1 MEAMIANDQEKEW
14 MTPLLEF
21 RNEFGNEE
29 EDRGRRSFRRMKGNL
44 QGNYGK
50 LFHGP
55 YKKEIREEWLEKLLS
70 IQNEINENGPE
81 EFKNLELIRI
91 EELRAIRRIWVNK
104 KHEFDDTL
112 PKIYE
117 RVLGRKFDDPEWI
130 HDENFGQEEWE
141 ILKSVCQQMYPDEEL
156 SFEMMY
162 TLIDLEIKAAGIN
175 QRKEILESI
184 NSTIEKTFYRN
195 EDDATQF
202 YSDMMVRKKAHGGK
216 YNEKF
221 LDYQPLETEF
231 EDGEDE

>member
-1 MEAMIANDQEKEW
+1 

-104 KHEFDDTL
+104 KH
-112 PKIYE
+112 
-117 RVLGRKFDDPEWI
+117 V
-130 HDENFGQEEWE
+130 
-141 ILKSVCQQMYPDEEL
+141 
-156 SFEMMY
+156 
-162 TLIDLEIKAAGIN
+162 
-175 QRKEILESI
+175 
-184 NSTIEKTFYRN
+184 
-195 EDDATQF
+195 
-202 YSDMMVRKKAHGGK
+202 K
-216 YNEKF
+216 YNVK
-221 LDYQPLETEF
+221 
-231 EDGEDE
+231 

>member
-1 MEAMIANDQEKEW
+1 MGDI
-14 MTPLLEF
+14 
-21 RNEFGNEE
+21 
-29 EDRGRRSFRRMKGNL
+29 
-44 QGNYGK
+44 
-50 LFHGP
+50 
-55 YKKEIREEWLEKLLS
+55 KKCLS
-70 IQNEINENGPE
+70 TN
-81 EFKNLELIRI
+81 
-91 EELRAIRRIWVNK
+91 V
-104 KHEFDDTL
+104 
-112 PKIYE
+112 
-117 RVLGRKFDDPEWI
+117 
-130 HDENFGQEEWE
+130 
-141 ILKSVCQQMYPDEEL
+141 